1 MKISAYIRTN
11 KKLSAEQPQR
21 VCFRVRDGK
30 TDIKVASDL
39 MIAPASWDAERFS
52 YLKSAKVCKTEREDF
67 NGKVKKTLQRIEAE
81 YQSGV
86 DTFWLKH
93 LVENVLNPSQSVD
106 GHESLQAD
114 CITTE
119 RSWQGIFMRFV
130 DEHCRSKSLR
140 NQYRSLLKQL
150 ERYERYKQLVVG
162 EPTYIIMWSR
172 FGGNEL
178 DLFIDYCANE
188 ASIANS
194 NLDFYQEYLDKRL
207 IRKGTSKNSL
217 ANKLS
222 EMRNFLLWCEKQ
234 GIFKDNS
241 WRRVEIGCQVFG
253 SPIFLTLEE
262 RDRLY
267 DADLRDK
274 SQLAMV
280 RDIFVFQCLVGCR
293 WSDLIRLTRD
303 NMKDGFLEYIPV
315 KTINKHGKV
324 VRVPLADKA
333 LSILYKYETD
343 LPTLFPFHYRGL
355 FMPSL
360 RELFKCVGINRMVTF
375 IDPQTRT
382 ENQMPIS
389 ELASSHM
396 ARRTFVGN
404 LYAKVKDQSLVSALS
419 GHSEDSKSFARYR
432 TITDEMKTELIQL
445 LDNES
450 FITIK
455 NENNES
461 YSIYPPD
468 IGEEQLN
475 G

>member
-11 KKLSAEQPQR
+11 KKLSAEQPQS

-30 TDIKVASDL
+30 TDIKAASDL
-39 MIAPASWDAERFS
+39 MIAPTSWDAERFS
-52 YLKSAKVCKTEREDF
+52 YLKSAKVRKTERESF
-67 NGKVKKTLQRIEAE
+67 NGKVKQTLQRIEIE
-81 YQSGV
+81 YQPGV

-93 LVENVLNPSQSVD
+93 IVESVLNPLQVSV
-106 GHESLQAD
+106 ESENLQTD
-114 CITTE
+114 CIATE

-140 NQYRSLLKQL
+140 NQYRSLLIQL
-150 ERYERYKQLVVG
+150 ERYEKYKQLVVG
-162 EPTYIIMWSR
+162 DPAYIIVWSR

-178 DLFIDYCANE
+178 DNFIDYCANE
-188 ASIANS
+188 ANIAKAHLSI
-194 NLDFYQEYLDKRL
+194 YQEYLDKRL
-207 IRKGTSKNSL
+207 VRNGTSKNTL

-222 EMRNFLLWCEKQ
+222 EMRNFLFWCEKQ
-234 GIFKDNS
+234 GILKDRS
-241 WRRVEIGCQVFG
+241 WRRVEVGCQVFG
-253 SPIFLTLEE
+253 TPIFLTLEE

-274 SQLAMV
+274 PQLAMV

-303 NMKDGFLEYIPV
+303 NIKDCFLEYIPV

-324 VRVPLADKA
+324 VRVPLANKA
-333 LSILYKYETD
+333 LSILDKYETD
-343 LPTLFPFHYRGL
+343 LTTLFPYPQRDIFTAC
-355 FMPSL
+355 L
-360 RELFKCVGINRMVTF
+360 RDLFKCVGINRMVTF

-382 ENQMPIS
+382 EKQIPIS

-419 GHSEDSKSFARYR
+419 GHAEGSKSFARYR

-445 LDNES
+445 LDN
-450 FITIK
+450 
-455 NENNES
+455 
-461 YSIYPPD
+461 
-468 IGEEQLN
+468 
-475 G
+475 

>member
-67 NGKVKKTLQRIEAE
+67 NGKVKEILQRIEAE
-81 YQSGV
+81 YQPGV
-86 DTFWLKH
+86 DAFWLKH
-93 LVENVLNPSQSVD
+93 LVESVLNPSQSVE
-106 GHESLQAD
+106 GHESLQAE
-114 CITTE
+114 TTSRE
-119 RSWQGIFMRFV
+119 RTWQGIFMRFV
-130 DEHCRSKSLR
+130 EEHCRSKSLR

-150 ERYERYKQLVVG
+150 ERYEKYKQTIVG

-178 DLFIDYCANE
+178 EAFIEYCANE
-188 ASIANS
+188 VNIAKS
-194 NLDFYQEYLDKRL
+194 HLGIYQEYLDKRL

-222 EMRNFLLWCEKQ
+222 EMRNFLFWCEKQ
-234 GIFKDNS
+234 GILKNRS

-253 SPIFLTLEE
+253 TPIFLTLEE

-274 SQLAMV
+274 PQLAMV

-303 NMKDGFLEYIPV
+303 NIKDDFLEYIPV

-324 VRVPLADKA
+324 VRVPLANKA
-333 LSILYKYETD
+333 LAILDKYEKD
-343 LPTLFPFHYRGL
+343 LPSLFPYPKRDTFTAC
-355 FMPSL
+355 L
-360 RELFKCVGINRMVTF
+360 RDLFKCVGINRMVTF

-445 LDNES
+445 LDN
-450 FITIK
+450 
-455 NENNES
+455 
-461 YSIYPPD
+461 
-468 IGEEQLN
+468 
-475 G
+475 